1 MLQGGSPAPRRCLMI
16 RASGQTTIT
25 PANPMTRFNI
35 RRNIAARLGYVPA
48 DEGSIAR
55 VNQLALADDLLQ
67 RPRIARR
74 YEAAALLLC
83 YKAAK
88 ADADAARA
96 ALQVAAAAAGRARK
110 ADAPI
115 DRVFMKASCERLF
128 FWATDR
134 NTPV

>member
-1 MLQGGSPAPRRCLMI
+1 
-16 RASGQTTIT
+16 
-25 PANPMTRFNI
+25 MTRFNI

-48 DEGSIAR
+48 GEGSIAR
-55 VNQLALADDLLQ
+55 ANQLALADEILN

-83 YKAAK
+83 YKSAK

>member
-1 MLQGGSPAPRRCLMI
+1 
-16 RASGQTTIT
+16 
-25 PANPMTRFNI
+25 MTRFQI
-35 RRNIAARLGYVPA
+35 RHKIAAQLGYVPA
-48 DEGSIAR
+48 DQGTIAR
-55 VNQLALADDLLQ
+55 QNQLALADEILN

-83 YKAAK
+83 YKSAK
-88 ADADAARA
+88 ADAEAARA

-110 ADAPI
+110 GDAPL
-115 DRVFMKASCERLF
+115 DRVFSRASCERLF

>member
-1 MLQGGSPAPRRCLMI
+1 MGWIGCRI
-16 RASGQTTIT
+16 RASK
-25 PANPMTRFNI
+25 ANRFPFDLRPMTRFNI

-48 DEGSIAR
+48 GEGSIAR
-55 VNQLALADDLLQ
+55 ANQLALADDLLQ

-83 YKAAK
+83 YKSAK

-134 NTPV
+134 TTPV